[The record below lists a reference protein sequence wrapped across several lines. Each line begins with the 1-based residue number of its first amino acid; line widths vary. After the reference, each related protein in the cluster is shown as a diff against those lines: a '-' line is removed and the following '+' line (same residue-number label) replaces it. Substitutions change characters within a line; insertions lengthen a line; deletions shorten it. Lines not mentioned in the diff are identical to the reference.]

1 MHEILNPLLLIGVIA
16 AYFLV
21 LVGISWWKGRD
32 NDSEG
37 YIIGNRSSPWYI
49 IAFGMIGDS
58 LSGVPFISVPGK
70 VGLENF
76 S

>member
-21 LVGISWWKGRD
+21 LVGISWWKGRG

-37 YIIGNRSSPWYI
+37 YFIGNRSSPWYI

-58 LSGVPFISVPGK
+58 LSGVTFISVPGK
-70 VGLENF
+70 VGLG
-76 S
+76 